1 MTLIEEVMQNS
12 AKLNKTIANLKIIAH
27 SLQSVMRGTIHNKP
41 KEFHMMSIHDALL
54 QTGNGRRIVVQVKEI
69 EEQKRE
75 ELRNIG
81 RRIRSLKEL
90 VHYTFVEY
98 PKSNGERVRF
108 DVYQGAKERVRELGV
123 EGGEAYEHTLTALQY
138 AHISERNYR
147 DAVSM
152 LTECPHD
159 FGAYESSD
167 AVSRHS

>member
-12 AKLNKTIANLKIIAH
+12 AELNKTIKVTKILT
-27 SLQSVMRGTIHNKP
+27 SRLQTVMQGTIPHKP
-41 KEFHMMSIHDALL
+41 KEFNMMSIHDALM

-75 ELRNIG
+75 ELQNIG

-98 PKSNGERVRF
+98 PKLNRGRVRF

-123 EGGEAYEHTLTALQY
+123 EGGEAFEHAMTALQY
-138 AHISERNYR
+138 AHASEQNYR
-147 DAVSM
+147 EVISM

>member
-1 MTLIEEVMQNS
+1 MSLVEEVLQNS
-12 AKLNKTIANLKIIAH
+12 AELRKTIEVTKILT
-27 SLQSVMRGTIHNKP
+27 SRLQSVMQGTIPHKP
-41 KEFHMMSIHDALL
+41 KEFNMMSIHDALM
-54 QTGNGRRIVVQVKEI
+54 QTGKGRTMVVQAKVI

-98 PKSNGERVRF
+98 PKSNRERTRF
-108 DVYQGAKERVRELGV
+108 DLYQASKERVRELGV
-123 EGGEAYEHTLTALQY
+123 EGGEAFEHAMTALQY
-138 AHISERNYR
+138 AHTSERNYR
-147 DAVSM
+147 EVVSM
-152 LTECPHD
+152 LTESPHD